1 MEFVLSSSVKSG
13 SKSVKDKAQ
22 RSAQLFRQAEKLRED
37 GACAAAEPL
46 YRSILEKQPGHVAAM
61 RGCAKALEA
70 MGKSRKAERLRQKAD
85 EVESENHCAVAEKA
99 YLSGRYEMALKCYKS
114 ALALTPELGEAVW
127 GIADCHASLG
137 RNKTAIK
144 WYRRYLEIE
153 PDEPE
158 ALHML
163 ASLGA
168 EKAPDRASDGYVSTY
183 FDRFAEDFDD
193 MLVKELEYC
202 GPRLIVDAV
211 DATSGT
217 KRGDLE
223 ILDLGCGTGLCGVA
237 FKDRAALLDGVDLSA
252 KMLKQARK
260 RRLYNGLIEGDI
272 VEHLAA
278 TSARYDLVMSGDVL
292 IYLGSLDAL
301 MSGIARVLR
310 KGGIA
315 VFTLEARKGSGYKLT
330 VSGRYAHAR
339 SYVREVAKK
348 AGLTECSVE
357 SAVIRL
363 EYGNPVKGDVW
374 VFRAG
379 EP

>member
-1 MEFVLSSSVKSG
+1 
-13 SKSVKDKAQ
+13 
-22 RSAQLFRQAEKLRED
+22 
-37 GACAAAEPL
+37 
-46 YRSILEKQPGHVAAM
+46 M
-61 RGCAKALEA
+61 RGCTKALDA
-70 MGKSRKAERLRQKAD
+70 MGQVRKAERMRQKAD
-85 EVESENHCAVAEKA
+85 DTESANHCAVAEKA
-99 YLSGRYEMALKCYKS
+99 YLAGRYAVALKCYKS
-114 ALALTPELGEAVW
+114 ALVLTPELGEAVW
-127 GIADCHASLG
+127 GTADCHASLG
-137 RNKTAIK
+137 RKKTAIK

-183 FDRFAEDFDD
+183 FDRFAEDFDN

-202 GPRLIVDAV
+202 GPQLIVDAV
-211 DATSGT
+211 NKTLGAE
-217 KRGDLE
+217 RGDLE
-223 ILDLGCGTGLCGVA
+223 ILDLGCGTGLCGVS
-237 FKDRAALLDGVDLSA
+237 FKGRAALIDGVDLSA

-260 RRLYNGLIEGDI
+260 RRLYNGLIEGDLG
-272 VEHLAA
+272 EHLAA

-301 MSGIARVLR
+301 MKGIARVLR

-315 VFTLEARKGSGYKLT
+315 VFTLEARKGSGFKLT

-348 AGLTECSVE
+348 AGLTEGSVK

-363 EYGNPVKGDVW
+363 EYGKPVKGDVW
-374 VFRAG
+374 VFSAG
-379 EP
+379 KR